1 MSSFKS
7 LLSTIA
13 PTVLSAALGPFSG
26 IAIAG
31 LGKALGIDGATT
43 ESITKAIQGGQ
54 ITPEA
59 MAEIQKLELQF
70 KNDEKERGFK
80 YSELEFK
87 DRDSARQANVQGGT
101 QSKLFW
107 LSLLLLAIS
116 VGAEVYVLFNGYSMA
131 VDAVVVGRILGFLDA
146 IALQILAYWYGSSM
160 GSHQKTELMAK
171 SQ

>member
-13 PTVLSAALGPFSG
+13 PTVLSATLGPFSG